1 MTLLHHVPD
10 AALLAPS
17 ARVEP
22 SAHEPRSLLRDMRAF
37 LAQATESQLT
47 SLEWL
52 PKRTSRS
59 ERRRQ
64 TGIARQM
71 VSACRRFDVQ
81 PEIYRGRRACSR
93 LVEQMGASGNGE

>member
-1 MTLLHHVPD
+1 MTLLHHVSD
-10 AALLAPS
+10 AALLAPNTP
-17 ARVEP
+17 VEP
-22 SAHEPRSLLRDMRAF
+22 HVEEPRSLLSDMRAF
-37 LAQATESQLT
+37 LAQATEWQLT

-93 LVEQMGASGNGE
+93 LVEQMGVSGDGE